1 MHARLTSS
9 LNSDNPLVVI
19 HTSSQLVAIKG
30 HHHSLWDGRLKIMT
44 KLKTYHETYRN
55 GMPHKTELKR
65 IAELSKNARLMKIYF
80 TEKNICLTEPIHF
93 GIEHMHHVTELKIYI
108 MEFNTY
114 TKRTPFKMMRRNK
127 KK

>member
-1 MHARLTSS
+1 MHACLTSS

-55 GMPHKTELKR
+55 GMHHKTELKR

-93 GIEHMHHVTELKIYI
+93 GI
-108 MEFNTY
+108 
-114 TKRTPFKMMRRNK
+114 
-127 KK
+127 